1 MKTHPCPRIHSPLMA
16 PVVSE
21 SWVSLGTWT
30 LIDSPYSRRR
40 IQTCITSGSTSR
52 LGVWR
57 GGKYIMLGV
66 KSKGEDRGGIR
77 EMGIGDTFVKTH
89 HMNA

>member
-1 MKTHPCPRIHSPLMA
+1 MKTNPCPRIHSPLMA

-21 SWVSLGTWT
+21 SWVSLGTW
-30 LIDSPYSRRR
+30 IDSPYSRRR
-40 IQTCITSGSTSR
+40 IHTHITSGGTSR

-57 GGKYIMLGV
+57 GGKHIMLGV

-77 EMGIGDTFVKTH
+77 ELGVGDAFVKTH